1 MQQMSIFDDVI
12 PRFMIDRKLRLI
24 TLFSGIGCQERGL
37 KAFNI
42 PFESYKTCEWA
53 ANSIIGFNAIHNHI
67 YKNKNVLDKEFVA
80 NELYK
85 LGVSVDYNKP
95 ATLDQLKRI
104 EINKLN
110 YIYESIKET
119 HNLVNI
125 CNVKGK
131 DLEIVEKD
139 KYCYCLTYSFPCQDL
154 SNAGLKK
161 GITEDSRSGMLFQ
174 VERILDECKELGCL
188 PDILIMENVPDLVNK
203 KFIKDFQRW
212 RAKLEQIGYSNFD
225 EILNGK
231 HFGIAQNRK
240 REFMVSILGE
250 YNYTMPKPIKLK
262 HHLGDFLMDDSKV
275 DKKYYLSEKMLNGM
289 KHTKFNS
296 YKLEHRLQERER
308 EIDTLTTA
316 TGSRCPHLLE
326 VQQDKKTR
334 I

>member
-1 MQQMSIFDDVI
+1 M
-12 PRFMIDRKLRLI
+12 
-24 TLFSGIGCQERGL
+24 
-37 KAFNI
+37 
-42 PFESYKTCEWA
+42 
-53 ANSIIGFNAIHNHI
+53 
-67 YKNKNVLDKEFVA
+67 
-80 NELYK
+80 
-85 LGVSVDYNKP
+85 
-95 ATLDQLKRI
+95 
-104 EINKLN
+104 
-110 YIYESIKET
+110 
-119 HNLVNI
+119 
-125 CNVKGK
+125 
-131 DLEIVEKD
+131 
-139 KYCYCLTYSFPCQDL
+139 

-188 PDILIMENVPDLVNK
+188 PDILVMENVPDLVNK

-231 HFGIAQNRK
+231 CFGIAQNRK

-262 HHLGDFLMDDSKV
+262 HCLGDFLEDDNKV

-296 YKLEHRLQERER
+296 YKLENRLQEREK

-316 TGSRCPHLLE
+316 TGNRCPHLLKVE
-326 VQQDKKTR
+326 QDKKTR